1 MLITAEQLSKTRDPQ
16 RWDTTATM
24 WLSVMGSG
32 LCSWWLEES
41 VMFRCHLTSHFGFCH
56 SNVTVSPLFMCCYN
70 MFHLFMYAFT
80 QNAPSGVVVVMPVRV
95 WGSLGN
101 TLSNITALNEN
112 VLSTAL
118 WKCLGIDTLQ
128 QQMLGQAVLSRLP
141 FRGLSA
147 SVCQM
152 MGVIPAPVP
161 PSGPY
166 TLILSSV
173 LFTIWWRITS
183 LYDESEEL
191 EPGVEGWMSV

>member
-1 MLITAEQLSKTRDPQ
+1 MTGRKRDVSLSPDLALWVLSLQ
-16 RWDTTATM
+16 RKH
-24 WLSVMGSG
+24 
-32 LCSWWLEES
+32 ES
-41 VMFRCHLTSHFGFCH
+41 FWMICWNAVVPLGR
-56 SNVTVSPLFMCCYN
+56 TVSPLFMCCYN
-70 MFHLFMYAFT
+70 MSHLFMYAFT
-80 QNAPSGVVVVMPVRV
+80 QNAPSGVVVVVMPVRV
-95 WGSLGN
+95 WGSLEN

-118 WKCLGIDTLQ
+118 WKCLGIEALQ

-141 FRGLSA
+141 FRGLTA

-173 LFTIWWRITS
+173 L
-183 LYDESEEL
+183 LQY
-191 EPGVEGWMSV
+191 GGG